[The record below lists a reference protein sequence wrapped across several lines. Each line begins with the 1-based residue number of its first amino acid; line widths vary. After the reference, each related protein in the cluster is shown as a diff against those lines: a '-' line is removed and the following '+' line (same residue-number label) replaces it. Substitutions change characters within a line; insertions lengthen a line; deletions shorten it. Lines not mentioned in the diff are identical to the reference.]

1 MSSPTVAIGR
11 VNWLGV
17 WTLYVKEIQ
26 RFRKIILQTVIA
38 PSVSALLF
46 LTVFSLAL
54 GGALRTVGDIPYLQ
68 FLAPGL
74 IMMALFQNSFQN
86 SMASLIV
93 AKVQGNIVD
102 YLMPPL
108 SAAELTIAIAMGGV
122 TRGIVVGCAV
132 AVAMFPFAPLGVHH
146 VGAIIFYGITG
157 SLMLSSIGVIA
168 GIWAE
173 RFDQTAV
180 ITNFVVTPMTFLSGT
195 FYSIDRLPGIWHTL
209 SELNPFF
216 YAIDGFRYGFIGVSD
231 GSLVMGVI
239 ILIGVDLVLLLTCY
253 LLFATGFR
261 LKT

>member
-1 MSSPTVAIGR
+1 MTMSTVTLGR

-17 WTLYVKEIQ
+17 WTLYVKEIR
-26 RFRKIILQTVIA
+26 RFQKILLQTVVA

-54 GGALRTVGDIPYLQ
+54 GGALRTAGDIPYLQ

-86 SMASLIV
+86 AMSSLII

-108 SAAELTIAIAMGGV
+108 SAGELTIAIVMGGV
-122 TRGIVVGCAV
+122 TRGAVVGCTV
-132 AVAMFPFAPLGVHH
+132 AAIMFPFAPFDIHH
-146 VGAIIFYGITG
+146 VWAILYFGIVG
-157 SLMLSSIGVIA
+157 SLMLSTMGVIA

-180 ITNFVVTPMTFLSGT
+180 VTNFVITPLTFLSGT
-195 FYSIDRLPGIWHTL
+195 FYSIEGLPGIWHTL
-209 SELNPFF
+209 SQFNPFF

-231 GSLVMGVI
+231 GSIMVGALY
-239 ILIGVDLVLLLTCY
+239 LIGADLVLLGVCY
-253 LLFATGFR
+253 LLFDMGYR
-261 LKT
+261 LKV